1 MLTIDPKT
9 PIILIDGVE
18 HIQNPLRQWE
28 YKLVQLF
35 TLDDGSKVTVRMVSE
50 HIECTNS
57 CARARLKKYTDPK
70 KIYREPRDRKPLESR
85 FKVPKEMIDSHQWY
99 TDPLTK
105 LMLK

>member
-1 MLTIDPKT
+1 MLTIDPET

-18 HIQNPLRQWE
+18 YIQNPLIGWE
-28 YKLVQLF
+28 YKTVRLF
-35 TLDDGSKVTVRMVSE
+35 TLDDGSRVTARMVSDFLE
-50 HIECTNS
+50 STNS
-57 CARARLKKYTDPK
+57 CARARLMKYTDPK
-70 KIYREPRDRKPLESR
+70 KIYRISNDRKPVEDR